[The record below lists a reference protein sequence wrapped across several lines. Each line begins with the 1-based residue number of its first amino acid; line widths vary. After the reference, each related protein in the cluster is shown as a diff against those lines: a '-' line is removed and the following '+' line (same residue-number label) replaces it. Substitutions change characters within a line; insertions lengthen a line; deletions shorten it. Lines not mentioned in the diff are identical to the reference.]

1 MFVSAITWLLNAI
14 HFVFIFIPIALL
26 LIPKKVLGKQ
36 SLLLKIVA
44 LLIFLTPLHWK
55 FIENKCVLSLVSIKL
70 GNEDYRT
77 NTDSPFTRENMGPFY
92 KPFMWLFGLKWES
105 EEDLDLMVNSHW
117 VLNFVITWYVLA
129 FKLCKN

>member
-36 SLLLKIVA
+36 SLLLKIVT

-77 NTDSPFTRENMGPFY
+77 NTDSPFTRENMEPFY
-92 KPFMWLFGLKWES
+92 KPIMWLFGLKWES